1 VSRLPSSDRDTAPAL
16 EAGGDKKICVA
27 RIGAAHGVR
36 GEVRL
41 WSFTEDPLS
50 VADLGVLTSRD
61 GSRSFVIASVR
72 EAKDHLVASF
82 EGCRSREA
90 AEALNRIELYVAR
103 SSLPTPDDDEFYY
116 ADLVG
121 LRAITPAGVPLG
133 QVLAV
138 HNFGAGDLIEIG
150 SGAGGTGGELLPFS
164 RAVVPVVDI
173 AGGFVVIE
181 RPTEID
187 AGIEDDTGPVER

>member
-1 VSRLPSSDRDTAPAL
+1 MSRLPSSDRDTAPAAN
-16 EAGGDKKICVA
+16 AGGDKKICVA

-50 VADLGVLTSRD
+50 VADLGVLTTRD

-103 SSLPTPDDDEFYY
+103 SSLPAPDDDEFYY

-121 LRAITPAGVPLG
+121 LRAVTSAGEPLG

-138 HNFGAGDLIEIG
+138 HNFGAGDLIEVG
-150 SGAGGTGGELLPFS
+150 SGAGGELLPFS
-164 RAVVPVVDI
+164 RAVVPTIDI

-181 RPTEID
+181 RPTEVD
-187 AGIEDDTGPVER
+187 AGIEGSSGPAES